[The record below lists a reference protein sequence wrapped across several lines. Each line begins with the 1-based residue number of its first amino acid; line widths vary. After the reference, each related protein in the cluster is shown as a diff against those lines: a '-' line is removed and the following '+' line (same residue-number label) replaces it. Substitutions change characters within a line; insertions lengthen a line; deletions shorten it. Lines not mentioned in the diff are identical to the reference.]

1 MSNVIPFRKKPVFSK
16 MEPDLK
22 MKGCHFEGNGIAM
35 LLGENVTVD
44 MTDTKV
50 INNGAGIIKGSI
62 DDNILSI
69 IAQSSKIERFKFATE
84 LDRISNIEDKNERKE
99 EIQKTTIV
107 KKLSTVANIA
117 TVTTWISDVV
127 DGVSKVDF
135 NDLLNMI
142 IG

>member
-1 MSNVIPFRKKPVFSK
+1 MSNVFPK

-22 MKGCHFEGNGIAM
+22 MTGCHFEGNGIAM

-69 IAQSSKIERFKFATE
+69 ISQSSKIERFKFATE
-84 LDRISNIEDKNERKE
+84 LDRISNIEDKNVRKE

-127 DGVSKVDF
+127 DGVSQVDF